1 MSLNSAAPNL
11 MGLIFIIGFLGLMLL
26 FGIGKLSQSKR
37 RLREIPAFL
46 RLKRAIGLAVES
58 GERLH
63 ISLGHGGIDGPR
75 CAAGLVGLSV
85 IQKISRAAAIS
96 DKPPI
101 ATSGEAALA
110 ILSQDVM
117 HASYRAVNAENRYDP
132 SLGQLTGLTPLSF
145 TAGALPAVYDEQVS
159 VNMLLGSFGSEVGL
173 LADAAERMG
182 SLTIGGSDNLPAQ
195 AVLFVSMKE
204 PLVGEEL
211 FAGGAYLQV
220 NPMHV
225 SSLIA
230 LDVLRW
236 VLIGLIILGA
246 AMKLVSAL

>member
-1 MSLNSAAPNL
+1 
-11 MGLIFIIGFLGLMLL
+11 MGLIFVIGFLGLMFL
-26 FGIGKLSQSKR
+26 FGFGKLSQSKR

-46 RLKRAIGLAVES
+46 RLRRAIGLAVES
-58 GERLH
+58 GQRLH
-63 ISLGHGGIDGPR
+63 ISLGHGGLDGLR
-75 CAAGLVGLSV
+75 GAAGLVGLSV
-85 IQKISRAAAIS
+85 IQRVSRAASIS

-117 HASYRAVNAENRYDP
+117 HASYRAVNADNRYDP
-132 SLGQLTGLTPLSF
+132 SLGQLTGVTPLSY
-145 TAGALPAVYDEQVS
+145 TSGALPPIYDQQVS
-159 VNMLLGSFGSEVGL
+159 VNMLLGSFGSEVAL
-173 LADAAERMG
+173 LADAAERTG
-182 SLTIGGSDNLPAQ
+182 SLSIGGSDNLPAQ
-195 AVLFVSMKE
+195 AVLYASTKE

-220 NPMHV
+220 NPMHA

-230 LDVLRW
+230 QDVLRW

-246 AMKLVSAL
+246 AMKLIGVL

>member
-1 MSLNSAAPNL
+1 
-11 MGLIFIIGFLGLMLL
+11 MGLIFVIGFLGLMLL
-26 FGIGKLSQSKR
+26 FGLGKLSQSRR
-37 RLREIPAFL
+37 RLRDIPAFL

-58 GERLH
+58 GQRLH

-75 CAAGLVGLSV
+75 GAAGLVGLSV
-85 IQKISRAAAIS
+85 IQRVSRAASIS

-110 ILSQDVM
+110 ILSQDVL
-117 HASYRAVNAENRYDP
+117 HESYRAVNAENRYDP
-132 SLGQLTGLTPLSF
+132 SLGQVTGLTALSF
-145 TAGALPAVYDEQVS
+145 TAGTLPAIYDQQVS

-173 LADAAERMG
+173 LADAAERTG

-195 AVLFVSMKE
+195 AVLSATTQE

-211 FAGGAYLQV
+211 FAAGAYLQV
-220 NPMHV
+220 NPMHS

-230 LDVLRW
+230 QDVLRW
-236 VLIGLIILGA
+236 ALIGFIILGA
-246 AMKLVSAL
+246 VLKLAGVL